1 MAELRR
7 IRDEVAATRQA
18 TLNGAAQDGAAMDED
33 MGMGAG
39 IPPTMLGAGLDPSDG
54 YGMQAFN
61 YDQY

>member
-39 IPPTMLGAGLDPSDG
+39 IPPGMLGAGLDPSDG